1 MNPILATRT
10 LTSILIYS
18 VNMTSTQAPLWLPAA
33 DALALM
39 QVRPQTLYASVS
51 RGRIRA
57 KPDAADPRRSLYHR
71 DDVQRVAAR
80 TRGRRSSET
89 VASEAIQWG
98 EPVLAS
104 GVSTVAEG
112 RLLYRGQD
120 ACELAAH
127 ATLEEA
133 AGVLWDSAAPGF
145 VSRAHI
151 KASAPALAT
160 ASAPKNTLPLQAG
173 LVALASRAATDLPT
187 RGRSRAVLQA
197 EAAEVIGTLAD
208 ALLGPAPSRTTPLP
222 LPLPMPMP
230 MHLRIASAWRRPR
243 AADDLRRALVLLA
256 DHELNASTFAAR
268 VTASTGASVAACL
281 LTGLSTLTGPL
292 HGGAAA
298 AVQALMR
305 NATAIG
311 TEAAVREWLAH
322 DRPLA
327 AFGHPLYANGDVRCN
342 ALLANIELPASFAE
356 LRDVGERLLGEA
368 VNIDFALAA
377 LAAVH
382 KLPAGAPLTLFAL
395 ARTVGWTAHVLE
407 QQAAGQ
413 LIRPRARYTGPAAL
427 GPAAPA
433 VSAAPPRAPL
443 RRASSSRG

>member
-1 MNPILATRT
+1 MT
-10 LTSILIYS
+10 LPKP
-18 VNMTSTQAPLWLPAA
+18 PLWLPAA
-33 DALALM
+33 DALELM

-51 RGRIRA
+51 RGRVRA

-71 DDVQRVAAR
+71 DDVQRIAAR

-120 ACELAAH
+120 ACALAAH

-133 AGVLWDSAAPGF
+133 AGLLWESAPPVL
-145 VSRAHI
+145 
-151 KASAPALAT
+151 ASASASASAVAVPALPKG
-160 ASAPKNTLPLQAG
+160 APPLQAG
-173 LVALASRAATDLPT
+173 LVALASRAATDLPS
-187 RGRSRAVLQA
+187 RGRSRGVLQA
-197 EAAEVIGTLAD
+197 EAADAIGTLAD
-208 ALLGPAPSRTTPLP
+208 ALLGPAPARAVPL
-222 LPLPMPMP
+222 
-230 MHLRIASAWRRPR
+230 HLRLASAWRRPR
-243 AADDLRRALVLLA
+243 AGDDLRRALVLLA

-281 LTGLSTLTGPL
+281 LSGLATLTGPL
-292 HGGAAA
+292 HGGASA

-305 NATAIG
+305 SAAAIG
-311 TEAAVREWLAH
+311 TDAAVREWLAH

-327 AFGHPLYANGDVRCN
+327 AFGHPLYPQGDARCA
-342 ALLANIELPASFAE
+342 ALLAGIELPQAFGE
-356 LRDVGERLLGEA
+356 LRAIGEKLLGEA

-377 LAAVH
+377 VAAVH
-382 KLPAGAPLTLFAL
+382 RLPAGAPLMLFAL

-407 QQAAGQ
+407 QQADGQ
-413 LIRPRARYTGPAAL
+413 LIRPRARYTGPA
-427 GPAAPA
+427 PAAE
-433 VSAAPPRAPL
+433 APPARQSPGGRA
-443 RRASSSRG
+443 R

>member
-1 MNPILATRT
+1 MTTKRT
-10 LTSILIYS
+10 
-18 VNMTSTQAPLWLPAA
+18 APLWLPAA
-33 DALALM
+33 EALELM

-71 DDVQRVAAR
+71 DDVQRIAAR
-80 TRGRRSSET
+80 ARGRRSSET

-104 GVSTVAEG
+104 AVSTVAEG

-120 ACELAAH
+120 ACVLAGH
-127 ATLEEA
+127 ATLEEVAGLLWESPSPRFA
-133 AGVLWDSAAPGF
+133 ASSAVALPGTQ
-145 VSRAHI
+145 A
-151 KASAPALAT
+151 A
-160 ASAPKNTLPLQAG
+160 PLQAG
-173 LVALASRAATDLPT
+173 LLALASRAATDLPS
-187 RGRSRAVLQA
+187 RGRSRSVLQA
-197 EAAEVIGTLAD
+197 EAADAIGALAD
-208 ALLGPAPSRTTPLP
+208 ALLGAAPARDVPLHMR
-222 LPLPMPMP
+222 L
-230 MHLRIASAWRRPR
+230 ASAWRRPR

-268 VTASTGASVAACL
+268 VTASTGASVSACL

-292 HGGAAA
+292 HGGASA

-305 NATAIG
+305 SAAAIG
-311 TEAAVREWLAH
+311 AEAAVREWLAH

-327 AFGHPLYANGDVRCN
+327 AFGHPLYPQGDARCR
-342 ALLANIELPASFAE
+342 ALLANIELPPAFGE
-356 LRDVGERLLGEA
+356 LRDIGEKLLGDA

-382 KLPAGAPLTLFAL
+382 RLPAGAPLTLFAL

-407 QQAAGQ
+407 QQATGQ
-413 LIRPRARYTGPAAL
+413 LIRPRARYTGPGVAQP
-427 GPAAPA
+427 G
-433 VSAAPPRAPL
+433 
-443 RRASSSRG
+443 

>member
-1 MNPILATRT
+1 MTTKRT
-10 LTSILIYS
+10 
-18 VNMTSTQAPLWLPAA
+18 APLWLPAA
-33 DALALM
+33 EALELM

-71 DDVQRVAAR
+71 DDVQRIAAR
-80 TRGRRSSET
+80 ARGRRSSET

-104 GVSTVAEG
+104 AVSTVAEG

-120 ACELAAH
+120 ACVLAGH
-127 ATLEEA
+127 ATLEEIAGLLWESPSPRFA
-133 AGVLWDSAAPGF
+133 ASSAVALPGTQ
-145 VSRAHI
+145 A
-151 KASAPALAT
+151 A
-160 ASAPKNTLPLQAG
+160 PLQAG
-173 LVALASRAATDLPT
+173 LLALASRAATDLPS
-187 RGRSRAVLQA
+187 RGRSRSVLQA
-197 EAAEVIGTLAD
+197 EAADAIGALAD
-208 ALLGPAPSRTTPLP
+208 ALLGAAPARDVPLHMR
-222 LPLPMPMP
+222 L
-230 MHLRIASAWRRPR
+230 ASAWRRPR
-243 AADDLRRALVLLA
+243 PAAHLPRALVLLA

-268 VTASTGASVAACL
+268 VTASTGASVSACL

-292 HGGAAA
+292 HGGASA

-305 NATAIG
+305 SVAAIG
-311 TEAAVREWLAH
+311 AEAAVREWLAH

-327 AFGHPLYANGDVRCN
+327 AFGHPLYPQGDARCR
-342 ALLANIELPASFAE
+342 ALLANIELPPAFGE
-356 LRDVGERLLGEA
+356 LRDIGEKLLGDA

-407 QQAAGQ
+407 QQATGQ
-413 LIRPRARYTGPAAL
+413 LIRPRARYTGPGVAQP
-427 GPAAPA
+427 G
-433 VSAAPPRAPL
+433 
-443 RRASSSRG
+443 

>member
-1 MNPILATRT
+1 MTLILARCI

-18 VNMTSTQAPLWLPAA
+18 VNMTTRRTAPLWLPAA
-33 DALALM
+33 EALELM

-71 DDVQRVAAR
+71 DDVQRIATRA
-80 TRGRRSSET
+80 RGRRSSET

-104 GVSTVAEG
+104 AVSTVAEG

-120 ACELAAH
+120 ACVLSEH
-127 ATLEEA
+127 ATLEEV
-133 AGVLWDSAAPGF
+133 AGLLWESAPPHF
-145 VSRAHI
+145 P
-151 KASAPALAT
+151 ASAVPLA
-160 ASAPKNTLPLQAG
+160 SDGNSSPLQAG
-173 LVALASRAATDLPT
+173 LLALATRAATDLPS
-187 RGRSRAVLQA
+187 RGRSRNVLQA
-197 EAAEVIGTLAD
+197 EAAEAIGALAD
-208 ALLGPAPSRTTPLP
+208 ALLGTSPARAMPLHMR
-222 LPLPMPMP
+222 L
-230 MHLRIASAWRRPR
+230 ASAWRRPR

-292 HGGAAA
+292 HGGASA

-305 NATAIG
+305 SAAAIG

-322 DRPLA
+322 DLPLA
-327 AFGHPLYANGDVRCN
+327 AFGHPLYPDGDARCR
-342 ALLANIELPASFAE
+342 ALLANIELPPAFSE
-356 LRDVGERLLGEA
+356 LRDVGEKLLGDT
-368 VNIDFALAA
+368 VNVDFALAA

-382 KLPAGAPLTLFAL
+382 KLPAGAPLMLFAL
-395 ARTVGWTAHVLE
+395 SRTVGWTAHVLE
-407 QQAAGQ
+407 QQASGQ
-413 LIRPRARYTGPAAL
+413 LIRPRARYTGPAAD
-427 GPAAPA
+427 AATQEL
-433 VSAAPPRAPL
+433 SESTPRARSRMP
-443 RRASSSRG
+443 SSSRG

>member
-1 MNPILATRT
+1 MASILIGRI

-18 VNMTSTQAPLWLPAA
+18 VNMTIKKTPPLWLPAA
-33 DALALM
+33 DALELM

-57 KPDAADPRRSLYHR
+57 KTDAADPRRSLYHR
-71 DDVQRVAAR
+71 DDVQRIAAR
-80 TRGRRSSET
+80 ARGRRSVET

-98 EPVLAS
+98 EPVLPSA
-104 GVSTVAEG
+104 VSTVADG

-127 ATLEEA
+127 ATLEDV
-133 AGVLWDSAAPGF
+133 AGLLWQ
-145 VSRAHI
+145 
-151 KASAPALAT
+151 SAPPRFHT
-160 ASAPKNTLPLQAG
+160 AASPSDAQDSHEHPLQAG
-173 LVALASRAATDLPT
+173 LLALATRAGSDLPS
-187 RGRSRAVLQA
+187 RGRSAGVLQA
-197 EAAEVIGTLAD
+197 EAAAAIGALAD
-208 ALLGPAPSRTTPLP
+208 AMLRTAPPRADT
-222 LPLPMPMP
+222 P
-230 MHLRIASAWRRPR
+230 MHMRLAAAWRRPR

-268 VTASTGASVAACL
+268 VTASTGASMAACL

-292 HGGAAA
+292 HGGASA

-305 NATAIG
+305 NAAAVG
-311 TEAAVREWLAH
+311 TEAAVREWLSH
-322 DRPLA
+322 GRPLA
-327 AFGHPLYANGDVRCN
+327 AFGHPLYPAGDARCA
-342 ALLANIELPASFAE
+342 ALLENIALPPEFAQ
-356 LRDVGERLLGEA
+356 LRQTGEKLLGEA

-395 ARTVGWTAHVLE
+395 ARSVGWTAHVLE
-407 QQAAGQ
+407 QQAAGH
-413 LIRPRARYTGPAAL
+413 LIRPRARYTGPLPATAQ
-427 GPAAPA
+427 AAP
-433 VSAAPPRAPL
+433 VSAPPARARA

>member
-1 MNPILATRT
+1 MKTA
-10 LTSILIYS
+10 
-18 VNMTSTQAPLWLPAA
+18 LWLPAGE
-33 DALALM
+33 ALELM

-71 DDVQRVAAR
+71 EDVQRIAAR
-80 TRGRRSSET
+80 TRGRRSTEA
-89 VASEAIQWG
+89 VASETIQWG

-104 GVSTVAEG
+104 AVSTVAEG

-120 ACELAAH
+120 ACVLASH
-127 ATLEEA
+127 ATLEDV
-133 AGVLWDSAAPGF
+133 AGLLWE
-145 VSRAHI
+145 
-151 KASAPALAT
+151 SAPPRFAAVAPVAAARKDAT
-160 ASAPKNTLPLQAG
+160 PLQAG
-173 LVALASRAATDLPT
+173 LLALAARAAVDPPS

-197 EAAEVIGTLAD
+197 EAADVIGTLAD
-208 ALLGPAPSRTTPLP
+208 ALIGPAPAKAVALHTRL
-222 LPLPMPMP
+222 
-230 MHLRIASAWRRPR
+230 ASAWRRPR

-268 VTASTGASVAACL
+268 VTASTGASLAACL

-292 HGGAAA
+292 HGGASA

-305 NATAIG
+305 NAAAIG

-322 DRPLA
+322 DRSLA
-327 AFGHPLYANGDVRCN
+327 AFGHPLYPNGDARCS
-342 ALLANIELPASFAE
+342 ALLAHIELPPAFTE
-356 LRDVGERLLGEA
+356 LREIGEKLLGEA

-377 LAAVH
+377 LAVVH

-407 QQAAGQ
+407 QQATGH
-413 LIRPRARYTGPAAL
+413 LIRPRARYTGPQAGEAEGML
-427 GPAAPA
+427 KA
-433 VSAAPPRAPL
+433 
-443 RRASSSRG
+443 

>member
-1 MNPILATRT
+1 MSLILATLT
-10 LTSILIYS
+10 LTSILIYF
-18 VNMTSTQAPLWLPAA
+18 VNMPMKTTALWLPAGE
-33 DALALM
+33 ALELM

-57 KPDAADPRRSLYHR
+57 KPDAVDPRRSLYHR
-71 DDVQRVAAR
+71 DDVQRIAAR
-80 TRGRRSSET
+80 TRGRRSTET

-104 GVSTVAEG
+104 AVSTVADG

-120 ACELAAH
+120 ACALAAH
-127 ATLEEA
+127 ATLEDV
-133 AGVLWDSAAPGF
+133 AGLLWE
-145 VSRAHI
+145 
-151 KASAPALAT
+151 SAPPRFVAAAST
-160 ASAPKNTLPLQAG
+160 AAMVTTRKETTPLQAG
-173 LVALASRAATDLPT
+173 LLALAARAGIDLPS

-208 ALLGPAPSRTTPLP
+208 ALLGPAPAKAVPLHMR
-222 LPLPMPMP
+222 L
-230 MHLRIASAWRRPR
+230 ASAWRRPR
-243 AADDLRRALVLLA
+243 AADDLRRVLVLLA

-268 VTASTGASVAACL
+268 VTASTGASLAACL

-292 HGGAAA
+292 HGGASA

-305 NATAIG
+305 NASSIG

-322 DRPLA
+322 DRPVA
-327 AFGHPLYANGDVRCN
+327 PFGHPLYPNGDARCG
-342 ALLANIELPASFAE
+342 ALLAHIALPPAFTE
-356 LRDVGERLLGEA
+356 LREVGERLLGEA
-368 VNIDFALAA
+368 VNVDFALAA

-407 QQAAGQ
+407 QQATGH
-413 LIRPRARYTGPAAL
+413 LIRPRARYTGP
-427 GPAAPA
+427 
-433 VSAAPPRAPL
+433 V
-443 RRASSSRG
+443 AS

>member
-1 MNPILATRT
+1 MKRILAIRI

-18 VNMTSTQAPLWLPAA
+18 VNMTLTKAPLWLPAA
-33 DALALM
+33 DALELM

-57 KPDAADPRRSLYHR
+57 KPDASDPRRSLYHR
-71 DDVQRVAAR
+71 DDVQRIAAR

-104 GVSTVAEG
+104 GVSTVAGE

-120 ACELAAH
+120 ACELAGR

-133 AGVLWDSAAPGF
+133 AGVLWESAAPRFAGTP
-145 VSRAHI
+145 A
-151 KASAPALAT
+151 ASAPRGT
-160 ASAPKNTLPLQAG
+160 PPLQAG

-187 RGRSRAVLQA
+187 RGRSRAALQA
-197 EAAEVIGTLAD
+197 EAADVIGTLAD
-208 ALLGPAPSRTTPLP
+208 ALLGAAPSRAMPLH
-222 LPLPMPMP
+222 MRM
-230 MHLRIASAWRRPR
+230 AGAWRRPR

-292 HGGAAA
+292 HGGASA

-305 NATAIG
+305 NAAAIG
-311 TEAAVREWLAH
+311 TEAAVREWLAQ

-327 AFGHPLYANGDVRCN
+327 AFGHPLYPNGDVRCG
-342 ALLANIELPASFAE
+342 ALLAGIELPAAFTE
-356 LRDVGERLLGEA
+356 LRAIGEKLLGEA

-377 LAAVH
+377 MAAVH
-382 KLPAGAPLTLFAL
+382 KLPAGAPLVVFAL
-395 ARTVGWTAHVLE
+395 ARSVGWTAHVLE
-407 QQAAGQ
+407 QQATGQ
-413 LIRPRARYTGPAAL
+413 LIRPRARYTGPAAAVTE
-427 GPAAPA
+427 AA
-433 VSAAPPRAPL
+433 PRAPV
-443 RRASSSRG
+443 RTASSSRG